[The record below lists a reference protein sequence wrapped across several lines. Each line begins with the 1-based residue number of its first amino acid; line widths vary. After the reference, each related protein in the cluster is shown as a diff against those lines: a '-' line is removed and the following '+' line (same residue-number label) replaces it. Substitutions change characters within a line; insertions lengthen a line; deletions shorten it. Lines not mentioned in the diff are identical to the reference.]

1 MAPLLDEAAELDAG
15 VPKKLATLS
24 EHFGPV
30 NCVRWSRSGRY
41 LASGSDDKVILVCE
55 RRAGAG
61 TAQFGSAEP
70 PDVENW
76 KVVLHL
82 RGHAADVVDLA
93 WSPGDAQLA
102 SCSLDNTVRV
112 WDGRT
117 GAPVVTLEG
126 HGSWVKGVAWDP
138 IGSFLASQS
147 DDRSVAVW
155 QTRDWSLAAR
165 IRGPYDR
172 SVGAT
177 FFRRLSWSPCGTF
190 LTTTNSYEAPS
201 HTAAVICRGTWT
213 TPFSFVG
220 HRAPVVVV
228 RYGPYLLKP
237 PPPRPPTAPL
247 NEEAGGRSAEP
258 APDSQNGGGKGS
270 LGSKAASLPNGVTT
284 AAVANGAGGKSPPAG
299 GGGVGQQQHLPGGGA
314 AGAAGAGPFSCLAL
328 GSQDCKVTVWFTGS
342 PTPLLIAAHFFDA
355 AVSDLA
361 WASDGCTLLA
371 CSTDGTLAAF
381 AFERGELGEPYSP
394 AEMDAFRKLQY
405 GTAAALGAVAESA
418 DLLALEEEAAAKV
431 AERRRLQPPLLPQ
444 PADPGSMTAAA
455 ALAPQMASSAPADT
469 PAYSGTPLAASPVQ
483 QQVVTQPDGRRRI
496 IPQALAGAASPLP
509 EVSGKHFFG
518 AGGGSSKEHG
528 GVVAE
533 APADSVGKLMPPP
546 PPQPGPAQKRLHMV
560 AAAAAGSGAEVGA
573 AGVAP
578 PARAS
583 AWSAAPL
590 PPDAVGV
597 SFAAGS
603 GPAELVV
610 RSTGGAQRDTLAV
623 SIKLAPGWLSSPP
636 REDGGG
642 RPQVAV
648 LEERLIGPD
657 PSTSVARSSCSD
669 AEPYA
674 AMLAVCL
681 ANRGKRVGV
690 WDSEGREVVCTHGGV
705 AAWHDALPCAASAM
719 AGNAHL
725 WVVACCDGTLQVYT
739 SAGRRAL
746 PPMLLG
752 SPVAFLEADSGW
764 RLLAVTLSGDVHL
777 WDLSL
782 GKRILLTTLAPLL
795 HASKDSS
802 GRACYALN
810 SLAHGVLMGNLY
822 YPMPGKLNVVSAR
835 LSTAS
840 GSPIVVLLNRHAFL
854 FHMAMGVWLRVADD
868 AFPASDFASSWGGGD
883 GAEGGELASL
893 QAGVASEIRAKGHV
907 FGANPTYLLDR
918 RGGETK
924 EQTRAHIEQSLASAE
939 ALESAEE
946 YRRWLLSYAR
956 HLTREGDVTRL
967 RELCEALLGPS
978 PSVAAAGRTQWEP
991 MVLGFHRRALLREV
1005 VLPAMTS
1012 NRAIQRLLNEFLDL
1026 VKEL

>member
-1 MAPLLDEAAELDAG
+1 MTARLRADCAG
-15 VPKKLATLS
+15 
-24 EHFGPV
+24 
-30 NCVRWSRSGRY
+30 
-41 LASGSDDKVILVCE
+41 
-55 RRAGAG
+55 
-61 TAQFGSAEP
+61 Q
-70 PDVENW
+70 
-76 KVVLHL
+76 
-82 RGHAADVVDLA
+82 
-93 WSPGDAQLA
+93 
-102 SCSLDNTVRV
+102 
-112 WDGRT
+112 
-117 GAPVVTLEG
+117 
-126 HGSWVKGVAWDP
+126 
-138 IGSFLASQS
+138 
-147 DDRSVAVW
+147 
-155 QTRDWSLAAR
+155 
-165 IRGPYDR
+165 
-172 SVGAT
+172 VGAT
-177 FFRRLSWSPCGTF
+177 FFRRLGWSPCGTF

-201 HTAAVICRGTWT
+201 HTAAVICRGTWN

-237 PPPRPPTAPL
+237 PPPRRPTAPPT
-247 NEEAGGRSAEP
+247 EDAEGRSAEP
-258 APDSQNGGGKGS
+258 APDSQNGGVKGS

-299 GGGVGQQQHLPGGGA
+299 GGGAGQQQHLPGRGA

-431 AERRRLQPPLLPQ
+431 AKQQRLQPPPQ
-444 PADPGSMTAAA
+444 PADPASAV
-455 ALAPQMASSAPADT
+455 PQMASTTPADT

-483 QQVVTQPDGRRRI
+483 QQVVTRPDGRRRI

-509 EVSGKHFFG
+509 EVSGKRFFG
-518 AGGGSSKEHG
+518 GGGGSSEAHG

-546 PPQPGPAQKRLHMV
+546 PPPPPAQKRPHID
-560 AAAAAGSGAEVGA
+560 AAAAASSGAEVGA
-573 AGVAP
+573 AEAAM

-583 AWSAAPL
+583 ARSAAPL

-597 SFAAGS
+597 SITAGS
-603 GPAELVV
+603 GPAELVI
-610 RSTGGAQRDTLAV
+610 RSTGGAQRDMLAV

-648 LEERLIGPD
+648 LEERLMGPD
-657 PSTSVARSSCSD
+657 PSTS
-669 AEPYA
+669 
-674 AMLAVCL
+674 
-681 ANRGKRVGV
+681 GKRVGARN
-690 WDSEGREVVCTHGGV
+690 SEGREVVCTHSGV
-705 AAWHDALPCAASAM
+705 VAWHDAVPCAAAAM

-725 WVVACCDGTLQVYT
+725 WAVACRDGTLQVYT

-752 SPVAFLEADSGW
+752 SPAAFLEADSGW

-795 HASKDSS
+795 HASKELS
-802 GRACYALN
+802 
-810 SLAHGVLMGNLY
+810 
-822 YPMPGKLNVVSAR
+822 GKLNVVSAR

-868 AFPASDFASSWGGGD
+868 AFPASDFVSSWGGGD
-883 GAEGGELASL
+883 GAEGGGELASL
-893 QAGVASEIRAKGHV
+893 QAGVANEIRAKGHV

-946 YRRWLLSYAR
+946 YSRWLLSYAR

-978 PSVAAAGRTQWEP
+978 PLVAAAGRTQWEP
-991 MVLGFHRRALLREV
+991 MILGFHRRALLREV